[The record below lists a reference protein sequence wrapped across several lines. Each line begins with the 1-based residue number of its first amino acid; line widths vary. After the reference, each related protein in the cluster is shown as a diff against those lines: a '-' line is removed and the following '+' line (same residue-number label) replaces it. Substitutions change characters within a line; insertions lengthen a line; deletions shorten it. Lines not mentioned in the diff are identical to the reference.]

1 MNAGCGDI
9 QIFSEQSKDGMSVMN
24 EMGNS
29 ENVVK
34 KALASKWNAHINA
47 EDSE

>member
-1 MNAGCGDI
+1 
-9 QIFSEQSKDGMSVMN
+9 MN

-47 EDSE
+47 E